1 MTCRL
6 PCPFLSAL
14 SPPAPLGTSMPS
26 TAKLQVPGT
35 EMYFCRVLPKV
46 EKQPWGQTDDGGDP
60 SSTPHGCRE
69 LRGRDWGE
77 GTMVVLDEPGTWGVI
92 GLQNHGRAVSQAP
105 VPNAQGQRVLL
116 PHCHEPGK
124 CWGNRGQD
132 RDLAGSC
139 PTCSWM

>member
-1 MTCRL
+1 
-6 PCPFLSAL
+6 
-14 SPPAPLGTSMPS
+14 
-26 TAKLQVPGT
+26 
-35 EMYFCRVLPKV
+35 MYFCRVLPKV

-60 SSTPHGCRE
+60 SCSPWLQGAQGE
-69 LRGRDWGE
+69 IGGE
-77 GTMVVLDEPGTWGVI
+77 GTMVGLGELGTWGVI
-92 GLQNHGRAVSQAP
+92 GLQNHGWAVSQAP

-116 PHCHEPGK
+116 PHRHEPGK